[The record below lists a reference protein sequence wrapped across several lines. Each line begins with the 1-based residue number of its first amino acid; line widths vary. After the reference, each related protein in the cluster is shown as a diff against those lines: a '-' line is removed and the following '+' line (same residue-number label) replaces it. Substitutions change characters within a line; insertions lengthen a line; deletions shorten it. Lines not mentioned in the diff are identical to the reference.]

1 MGILGWRD
9 KDDEKL
15 IQAISDAC
23 LSDPG
28 EEMKNS
34 GREEESY
41 SLKSDLESDL
51 PIFCGKDI
59 KICILTKKKLLITS
73 FSCCCLGRD
82 SKIK

>member
-59 KICILTKKKLLITS
+59 EICILNEKEFI
-73 FSCCCLGRD
+73 
-82 SKIK
+82 

>member
-28 EEMKNS
+28 EEMKNT
-34 GREEESY
+34 GREESY
-41 SLKSDLESDL
+41 SLKSDLDSDL
-51 PIFCGKDI
+51 SIFCGKEY
-59 KICILTKKKLLITS
+59 
-73 FSCCCLGRD
+73 
-82 SKIK
+82 